1 MEDTPQ
7 MMEMESEQPQEE
19 VADMEM
25 GAPMEENPA
34 MEMDASDDY
43 QRAEA
48 ETELT
53 PEE

>member
-7 MMEMESEQPQEE
+7 MEAMMMEQPQEE

-34 MEMDASDDY
+34 IEAMEMEASDDY
-43 QRAEA
+43 
-48 ETELT
+48 
-53 PEE
+53 